1 MSTPNYK
8 KATAAKLSKQVYSLA
23 GRNHAEE
30 QDLSPEVEPAGP
42 AGAVSNVHRAG
53 SLLRAHGGFFL

>member
-8 KATAAKLSKQVYSLA
+8 NATAAKLSKQGHSVV

-30 QDLSPEVEPAGP
+30 QDLSLESCGQL
-42 AGAVSNVHRAG
+42 G
-53 SLLRAHGGFFL
+53 L